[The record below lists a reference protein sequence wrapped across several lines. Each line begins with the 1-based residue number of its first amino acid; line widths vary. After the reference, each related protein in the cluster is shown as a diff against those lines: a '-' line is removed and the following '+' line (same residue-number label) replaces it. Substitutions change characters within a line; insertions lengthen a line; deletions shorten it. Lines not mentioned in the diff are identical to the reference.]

1 MLRRAA
7 CSEGWDNL
15 RPPERLVALR
25 LLSRLWA
32 RQIRAG
38 AVHPSSGTCPASRL
52 PHKTSDGCWGAR
64 KDLWKIG
71 RTPPLNNLS
80 NIACAEPA
88 QELSQLATASYL
100 RWDMLALLL
109 CSEANLPVAHE
120 NYVQRLA
127 SALPCGRT
135 HLSAALAAYVDRLSQ
150 PLKSVSVSVSD
161 EGELVRAKLL
171 SVDSLQC
178 PPQLLQAHGQPY
190 GCGTKRSCGVHVP
203 PPGSP
208 CVVIS
213 VGSANGW
220 AFERGFRRHKHCQI
234 HTLDCTITPHV
245 PAEIKEQVRF
255 HKLCLASDTT
265 VREAS
270 ATPDRGSLAFVTWRN
285 FTSSIGLTQPPHF
298 FKMDIEGFEYG
309 LLRDMV
315 TDAYMLPLEMMV
327 EIHWGQLNI
336 VKELFSPAQL
346 SARTAGATATITPRQ
361 LATFLLD
368 MYREGGYAIVDR
380 NDCLCSDP
388 IYMHALSNVP
398 PDTCKQN
405 LNRSHA
411 TEVVFARLGG
421 RISSSGSSID
431 SGSSLGRES
440 TVDPRRAH
448 PEEPHPQLLN
458 RLDRRISHYNYSST
472 IPAALGTEILPEPWN
487 RLLGSAINRLLTVP
501 LTTHPYPHLLL
512 PHFFDKALYD
522 AIVEHFPSA
531 HLDAWRYSN
540 ETRCTRQKLCR
551 KRTIVGGAFA
561 NLDNGWPFPNW
572 HEPYGSAAHS
582 FWRGFY
588 RALNSDA
595 MKLAW
600 LSAFAPIIERRQ
612 WGASDSGGPH
622 WGAAAALPR
631 AAASP
636 HVSLY
641 SNKMRDVL
649 ASQDLQVS
657 LSFIDLEPGYV
668 LEPHTDVCSKLV
680 SAVLMVPYGDANGST
695 TGIADA
701 MRGGSPGTI
710 LMQANASA
718 PIQEA
723 QCGETRKVF
732 KGYAKVKA
740 TPYVHNS
747 LMVFAPCSTSWHAVR
762 ANVRRRSIF
771 LQLHYLEKSVR
782 ATAKTQHKN
791 REPPQQGT
799 CGRRL

>member
-1 MLRRAA
+1 LK
-7 CSEGWDNL
+7 E
-15 RPPERLVALR
+15 
-25 LLSRLWA
+25 
-32 RQIRAG
+32 IHFFI
-38 AVHPSSGTCPASRL
+38 AVASR
-52 PHKTSDGCWGAR
+52 
-64 KDLWKIG
+64 
-71 RTPPLNNLS
+71 
-80 NIACAEPA
+80 
-88 QELSQLATASYL
+88 
-100 RWDMLALLL
+100 MLALLL
-109 CSEANLPVAHE
+109 CSDANLAHE
-120 NYVQRLA
+120 NYAQHLA
-127 SALPCGRT
+127 AALPCGRT

-150 PLKSVSVSVSD
+150 PPD

-190 GCGTKRSCGVHVP
+190 GCGAKRSCGVHVP

-220 AFERGFRRHKHCQI
+220 AFERGFGRHKHCQI

-245 PAEIKEQVRF
+245 PAELKGQVRF
-255 HKLCLASDTT
+255 HKLCLASDNT

-270 ATPDRGSLAFVTWRN
+270 ATPKKGSLAFVTWRN
-285 FTSSIGLTQPPHF
+285 FTSSIGLTRPPHF

-315 TDAYMLPLEMMV
+315 TDTYMLPLEMMV
-327 EIHWGQLNI
+327 EIHWGGLNV
-336 VKELFSPAQL
+336 VKDLFSPAQL
-346 SARTAGATATITPRQ
+346 SAGTAGATAAITPRQ

-368 MYREGGYAIVDR
+368 MYREGGYAIVDQ

-411 TEVVFARLGG
+411 TELVFARLGG
-421 RISSSGSSID
+421 WGQISSSGSTIE
-431 SGSSLGRES
+431 SGTSHGRES
-440 TVDPRRAH
+440 TVDPR
-448 PEEPHPQLLN
+448 PEEPHLQLLN
-458 RLDRRISHYNYSST
+458 RHDRRTSHYNYSST
-472 IPAALGTEILPEPWN
+472 IPAALETEILPEPWN

-512 PHFFDKALYD
+512 PDFFDNTLYD

-551 KRTIVGGAFA
+551 KRTIVSGTFA
-561 NLDNGWPFPNW
+561 HLDNGWPFPTW
-572 HEPYGSAAHS
+572 HEPNGSAAHG

-600 LSAFAPIIERRQ
+600 LSAFAPIIELRQ
-612 WGASDSGGPH
+612 WGASDRGGPR

-636 HVSLY
+636 HASLY

-649 ASQDLQVS
+649 TSQDLQVS

-668 LEPHTDVCSKLV
+668 LEPHTDICSKLI
-680 SAVLMVPYGDANGST
+680 SAVLMVPYRDANGSASVT
-695 TGIADA
+695 SVADA
-701 MRGGSPGTI
+701 IRGGSPGTI
-710 LMQANASA
+710 LMQPNASA
-718 PIQEA
+718 PIQESK
-723 QCGETRKVF
+723 CGETRKVF
-732 KGYAKVKA
+732 KGYTKVKA

-747 LMVFAPCSTSWHAVR
+747 LMAFAPCSTSWHAVR

-771 LQLHYLEKSVR
+771 LQLHYLSNTVR
-782 ATAKTQHKN
+782 AGSKTWHKN
-791 REPPQQGT
+791 REPPRQGT
-799 CGRRL
+799 CQIRA